1 MLAIVQKTGDV
12 LHGLTPQD
20 NISTLKRTVGGI
32 DTLTYTI
39 YPQSEAFNTAI
50 ERITE
55 VAALD
60 KQIDEE
66 VFRGRVLSISGK
78 SNGSTSQTIT
88 CESAAARLKDSY
100 FNGSVSRTEILRVAL
115 NRILG
120 FHNDLTDDAGKVY
133 LGDCPDTIVELTKSF
148 DYVLTINV
156 INEVLGDAGLEWRVS
171 YDDTNDRYRLDVA
184 AFFGGV
190 ASEPIVIGSN
200 LGSIRYTTD
209 PSGVA
214 TRIIPL
220 GGIGYNGERLTIR
233 TYAGRDSIYI
243 DRSDLTAKYGIITRA
258 VIHDDIA
265 CDDPATFGSK
275 VSELYTAGVADA
287 QALTDKAVTW
297 EVSAVDL
304 ARAGYNVDTFR
315 VGWYYHIMHP
325 MLGADVVLRLVEM
338 TTDYRNPQKSK
349 LTFGDKAATLTQS
362 VTLATNTAAA
372 RQTAQV
378 INLTQIVESR
388 TSGVWIAPPMSQAQ
402 YDALATHDS
411 NTLYI
416 IVN

>member
-1 MLAIVQKTGDV
+1 MLAIIQQTGDE
-12 LHGLTPQD
+12 LIGLTPQD
-20 NISTLKRTVGGI
+20 NVSTLRRTLGGI

-39 YPQSEAFNTAI
+39 FPQSDAYSTAA
-50 ERITE
+50 ERLTE

-60 KQIDEE
+60 KQLDEE
-66 VFRGRVLSISGK
+66 VFRGRVRSISGK

-120 FHNDLTDDAGKVY
+120 FHNDLTDNAGKVY
-133 LGDCPDTIVELTKSF
+133 LGDCPETIVELTKSF

-190 ASEPIVIGSN
+190 ATDPIVIGSN

-214 TRIIPL
+214 TRVIPL
-220 GGIGYNGERLTIR
+220 GGIGYNGQRLTIR
-233 TYAGRDSIYI
+233 TYAGRDSIFI
-243 DRSDLTAKYGIITRA
+243 DRADLAAKYGVITRT
-258 VIHDDIA
+258 VVHDDIA
-265 CDDPATFGSK
+265 CDDPAEFGSK

-287 QALTDKAVTW
+287 QALSDKAVTW

-304 ARAGYNVDTFR
+304 ARAGYSVDTFR

-338 TTDYRNPQKSK
+338 TIDYRSPQRSR
-349 LTFGDKAATLTQS
+349 LTFGDKAATLTAS
-362 VTLATNTAAA
+362 VSGAAVTAAA
-372 RQTAQV
+372 RQAAQV

-402 YDALATHDS
+402 YDALVTHDS